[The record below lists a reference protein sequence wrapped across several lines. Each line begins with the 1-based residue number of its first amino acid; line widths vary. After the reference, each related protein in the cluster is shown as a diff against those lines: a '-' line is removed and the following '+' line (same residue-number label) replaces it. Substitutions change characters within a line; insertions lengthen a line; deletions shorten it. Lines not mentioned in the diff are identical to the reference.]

1 MLLKSKKG
9 AIVMGFIVSLTSLLT
24 VILAR
29 YLSQHRS
36 GGNVTGIELLD
47 HLANRGSSS
56 VLIIIAMMLIILA
69 WRTGIAAFI
78 IYWLN
83 ETHYGYQG
91 AIRWSIFGVIQAL
104 LHEALLPYISKSD
117 SFIPQELADNVL
129 SFFLLLLVYGLVFKL
144 IPSKP
149 KDLEVQSAN

>member
-36 GGNVTGIELLD
+36 GGIGTGIELLD
-47 HLANRGSSS
+47 HLANRGSSG
-56 VLIIIAMMLIILA
+56 VLIIIAIMLIILA
-69 WRTGIAAFI
+69 WRTGITAFI

-83 ETHYGYQG
+83 ATHYGYQG

-104 LHEALLPYISKSD
+104 LHEALLPYISKID

-129 SFFLLLLVYGLVFKL
+129 SFFLILLVYGLVFKL